1 MTNLFYFRN
10 LNSVGGTETFL
21 YYIAKKYSATCDITI
36 VYMSAD
42 VQQLIRLSKYVK
54 CIKYT
59 GQKFKCKKA
68 FFSYNLE
75 IIDHV
80 EAEEYYAIAHTDYIN
95 YPNAS
100 PMQHPKITKYI
111 GVSDVVTDALNILL
125 PGKDIQRIYNPLVP
139 DQPQKTLLLVSAT
152 RLSKEKGKS
161 TMEQLACKLDE
172 NGRPW
177 IWLVF
182 TTDKIKISNP
192 NIAYLPPSLNV
203 IDYINK
209 CDYLVQLSDVEGYGY
224 SVAEALSIEKPVIVT
239 DIPVMHEIGVK
250 DGVNGFILKKDLSNV
265 DVNKFY
271 DNTLL
276 FSYTPPKDEWDK
288 VLVRGERKEMSNEMK
303 AKIKAKR
310 KYTDTQLNQDII
322 KGHEYIV
329 TLERAEQI
337 VRAGYAEI
345 IETIDEPDIK
355 TAVPKVAKR
364 NAKSK

>member
-1 MTNLFYFRN
+1 M
-10 LNSVGGTETFL
+10 GGTETFL
-21 YYIAKKYSATCDITI
+21 YYIAKKYSATHDITI
-36 VYMSAD
+36 VYISAD
-42 VQQLIRLSKYVK
+42 TQQLIRLSKYVK
-54 CIKYT
+54 CIKYV

-75 IIDHV
+75 IIDQV
-80 EAEEYYAIAHTDYIN
+80 EAEEYYAIIHTDYIN
-95 YPNAS
+95 YPKVL

-111 GVSDVVTDALNILL
+111 GVSDIAVNSFKSIL
-125 PGKDIQRIYNPLVP
+125 PNKQIEKIYNPVAV
-139 DQPQKTLLLVSAT
+139 DQPEKTLLFISAT
-152 RLSKEKGKS
+152 RLSNEKGKD
-161 TMEQLACKLDE
+161 TMERLAQKLDE

-182 TTDKIKISNP
+182 TTDRIKIP
-192 NIAYLPPSLNV
+192 NSHIAYLPPSLNV

-239 DIPVMHEIGVK
+239 DIPAMHEIGVK
-250 DGVNGFILKKDLSNV
+250 DGVNGFILQKDLSNV

-276 FSYTPPKDEWDK
+276 FSYTPLKDEWDK
-288 VLVRGERKEMSNEMK
+288 VLVKGERKEMNNEMK

-310 KYTDTQLNQDII
+310 KYTDTWLNQDII
-322 KGHEYIV
+322 KGHEYVV

-355 TAVPKVAKR
+355 TAVPKVAKK